1 MNIKKEVFG
10 KTPEG
15 REVNLYTLTNVNG
28 MSARIINYGAI
39 LVSLE
44 VPGRNGVYSDITLGY
59 DNLEHYIA
67 DNSTYFGA
75 TVGRY
80 AGHIVGG
87 RFILD
92 GTEYTLAKND
102 GSNHLHGG
110 NRGFNKVLWN
120 TRGIKST
127 EGIGVELTYLS
138 KDGEEGYPGNLD
150 VTVTYLLTD
159 NNELQIIYKAETDKS
174 TPVNLTHHSYFN
186 LAGHNCG
193 DILSHEL
200 MINADYFNPAGPDLA
215 PTGEIKSVK
224 DTPMDFTQPVVIGSG
239 IEDVPGGYDHNYVLN
254 DTSTSLTL
262 AAFVRE
268 PTTGRIM
275 EVYTTE
281 PALQFYTGNFLDG
294 KIKGKEGAIYK
305 KHAALCLETQQ
316 FPDAP
321 NNPQFPSAI
330 IKPGQIYTQQ
340 TVYKIVIET

>member
-1 MNIKKEVFG
+1 MIVKKEVFG
-10 KTPEG
+10 KTSEG
-15 REVNLYTLTNVNG
+15 MEVNLYKLINVNS
-28 MSARIINYGAI
+28 MCARIINYGAI

-44 VPGRNGVYSDITLGY
+44 VPGRNGVCTDIILGY
-59 DNLEHYIA
+59 DNLEQYIA

-87 RFILD
+87 RFTLD

-110 NRGFNKVLWN
+110 NRGFNKVIWSAQE
-120 TRGIKST
+120 IKSPGET
-127 EGIGVELTYLS
+127 GVKLTYLS
-138 KDGEEGYPGNLD
+138 KDGEEGYPGNLN
-150 VTVTYLLTD
+150 VTVKYTLTD
-159 NNELQIIYKAETDKS
+159 NNELQISYKAETDKP
-174 TPVNLTHHSYFN
+174 TPVSLTHHSYFN

-200 MINADYFNPAGPDLA
+200 MIDADYFNPANPDLA

-224 DTPMDFTQPVVIGSG
+224 DTPMDFTQPLTIGSRIG
-239 IEDVPGGYDHNYVLN
+239 DVPGGYDHNYVLN

-262 AAFVRE
+262 AAIVKE
-268 PTTGRIM
+268 PMTGRKM

-281 PALQFYTGNFLDG
+281 PALQLYTGNFLDG

-305 KHAALCLETQQ
+305 KHDALCLETQQ

-321 NNPQFPSAI
+321 NKPQFPPAI
-330 IKPGQIYTQQ
+330 IKPGQKYIQK
-340 TVYKIVIET
+340 TVYKIVT

>member
-1 MNIKKEVFG
+1 MIVEKEVFG
-10 KTPEG
+10 KTSEG
-15 REVNLYTLTNVNG
+15 IEVNLYTLINVNG
-28 MSARIINYGAI
+28 MCARIINYGAI

-44 VPGRNGVYSDITLGY
+44 VPSRNGDCTDITLGY
-59 DNLEHYIA
+59 DNLEQYIA

-87 RFILD
+87 RFTLD
-92 GTEYTLAKND
+92 GIEYTLAKND

-110 NRGFNKVLWN
+110 NRGFNKVIWN
-120 TRGIKST
+120 AQEIKSPDR
-127 EGIGVELTYLS
+127 IGVKLSYLS
-138 KDGEEGYPGNLD
+138 KDGEEGYPGNLN
-150 VTVTYLLTD
+150 VTVKYTLTD
-159 NNELQIIYKAETDKS
+159 KNELQISYKAETDKP

-224 DTPMDFTQPVVIGSG
+224 DTPMDFTQPAVIGSRIG
-239 IEDVPGGYDHNYVLN
+239 DVPGGYDHNYALN

-262 AAFVRE
+262 AAIVRE
-268 PTTGRIM
+268 PITGQKM
-275 EVYTTE
+275 EVYTNE

-294 KIKGKEGAIYK
+294 KIKGKEGTVYK
-305 KHAALCLETQQ
+305 KHAALCLEAQQ

-321 NNPQFPSAI
+321 NKPQFPTAI
-330 IKPGQIYTQQ
+330 IKPGQKYIQK
-340 TVYKIVIET
+340 TVYKIVT